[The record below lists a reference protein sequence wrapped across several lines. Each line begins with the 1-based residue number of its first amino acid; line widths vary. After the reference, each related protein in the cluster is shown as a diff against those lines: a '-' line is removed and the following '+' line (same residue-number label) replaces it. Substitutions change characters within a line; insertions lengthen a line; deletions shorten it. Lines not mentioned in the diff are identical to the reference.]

1 MSTKKPA
8 TKVRNL
14 VLPADVD
21 AALVKAAKASNR
33 SARAHAA
40 HLLAVA
46 LGFAC
51 LILAGCSGD
60 ASGPLVDGERHAD
73 AGTLLVGPDGQAC
86 GAAGGACCVGGE
98 MGTSNWSAY
107 CPTSAGV
114 PCSINLTCEA
124 CGGVGQVCCAAVQV
138 VIDSGVYPQPSYC
151 SDMNASGCSPST
163 HACEA
168 CGAAGQPCCNSV
180 TAACRNGTLCNGAT
194 ETCE

>member
-60 ASGPLVDGERHAD
+60 APGPLVTSERHDD
-73 AGTLLVGPDGQAC
+73 AGAVDDSGSATDSADGATSCDAACLDMCEGKGVACAQAC
-86 GAAGGACCVGGE
+86 GGGC
-98 MGTSNWSAY
+98 
-107 CPTSAGV
+107 
-114 PCSINLTCEA
+114 
-124 CGGVGQVCCAAVQV
+124 
-138 VIDSGVYPQPSYC
+138 
-151 SDMNASGCSPST
+151 
-163 HACEA
+163 
-168 CGAAGQPCCNSV
+168 
-180 TAACRNGTLCNGAT
+180 
-194 ETCE
+194 